1 MCNGNTGMIIE
12 FLVFG
17 GGGLLVLLGFIIKDL
32 IAKKKAERG
41 RAEERARQD
50 NQRKRIETLKNKIKE
65 REGLCAIIERKAL
78 DLYGEI
84 EKSPYSDHYVGIR
97 VEKIGVN
104 IRGDKWRFDEHG
116 LSNLKKEN
124 AENFCLAI
132 LQLMREKVW
141 EEDSS
146 LRLSIS
152 AYLFETYCSGSLSY
166 KGKPIERSW

>member
-65 REGLCAIIERKAL
+65 REGLCVIIERKAL